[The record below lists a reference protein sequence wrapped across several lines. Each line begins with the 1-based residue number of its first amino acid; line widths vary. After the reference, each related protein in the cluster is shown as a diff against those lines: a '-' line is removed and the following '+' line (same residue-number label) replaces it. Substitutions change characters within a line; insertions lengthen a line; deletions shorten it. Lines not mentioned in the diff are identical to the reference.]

1 MKKIGLQLALK
12 CQNSKLRVRT
22 KTCSPRNSSRGF
34 NSSSGKTTNHPL
46 HLHQRIL
53 LVQQHER
60 CSLRRWWFLG
70 NPPPPNKKPRE
81 WQRDRRKPR
90 VLGFESSV
98 LQVDR
103 GSQPLTLLRFSF
115 TDWRNGQVEGD
126 SWRKGP
132 PTFCCYILSGDMEQ
146 IPKSFQ
152 WPKLLTE
159 SSPSKWK
166 CKNFMVPA

>member
-1 MKKIGLQLALK
+1 MPKFEAPGENQNLLPPQLI
-12 CQNSKLRVRT
+12 Q
-22 KTCSPRNSSRGF
+22 GF
-34 NSSSGKTTNHPL
+34 NSSSGKTTNQPF
-46 HLHQRIL
+46 HLHRRIL

-60 CSLRRWWFLG
+60 CSLRRWWFG
-70 NPPPPNKKPRE
+70 ETPPKKKKTRE
-81 WQRDRRKPR
+81 VRCETGGFKPR